1 MDPMI
6 TIENDFLR
14 ASFVTKGA
22 EWRSFV
28 EKVHGREFLWQ
39 ADPKF
44 WGKSAPV
51 LFPIVGSLKG
61 GQYEYQGKTYKL
73 PRHGFARDKEFRVKE
88 QESWRVVFALDSDDE
103 TRQVFPFDFTLEIE
117 YRLWKRVIHTSY
129 RVVNTGQEPML
140 FSVGAHPA
148 FNLPFFGEGEFEE
161 GFLDFEQTEPLVR
174 WLLNDQGLLSGETRP
189 LPHAGRSLMTTRPLF
204 AEDALVLKG
213 LKSSRIALRQ
223 KDSGS
228 ALSMEFPGFPYF
240 GLWSAPG
247 APFVCLEPWCGV
259 ADSVTATGRLE
270 DKEGINRLD
279 AGGVFQ
285 RSFAVTVEG

>member
-1 MDPMI
+1 MI
-6 TIENDFLR
+6 TIENDYLR
-14 ASFVTKGA
+14 ASFLTKGA

-39 ADPKF
+39 ADPKY
-44 WGKSAPV
+44 WGKAAPV
-51 LFPIVGSLKG
+51 LFPIVGSLKD

-88 QESWRVVFALDSDDE
+88 QEAWRVVFELKADDE
-103 TRQVFPFDFTLEIE
+103 TRAVFPFEWTLEIE
-117 YRLWKRVIHTSY
+117 YRLWKRVIHTTY
-129 RVVNTGQEPML
+129 RVVNQGGDDML
-140 FSVGAHPA
+140 FSIGAHPA
-148 FNLPFFGEGEFEE
+148 FSMPLWGNEDGAFED
-161 GFLDFEQTEPLVR
+161 GFLDFELNEPLTR

-189 LPHAGRSLMTTRPLF
+189 LPHAGKTLMTTRPLF
-204 AEDALVLKG
+204 AEDALVLKK

-223 KDSGS
+223 RDAGM

-240 GLWSAPG
+240 GVWTAKD

-259 ADSVTATGRLE
+259 ADSVTASGKLE
-270 DKEGINRLD
+270 EKEGINRL
-279 AGGVFQ
+279 APGQTFT